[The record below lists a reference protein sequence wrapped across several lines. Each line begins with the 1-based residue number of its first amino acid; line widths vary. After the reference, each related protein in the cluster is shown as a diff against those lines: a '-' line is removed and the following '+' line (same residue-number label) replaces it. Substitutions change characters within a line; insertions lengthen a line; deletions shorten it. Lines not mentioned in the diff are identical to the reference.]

1 MKKKLK
7 WKKEMLENLLMEIIS
22 KIGTIK
28 KAKVHIETLKEEQVL
43 EMISIKA
50 SSIQEKDF
58 QKRGDIFE
66 NYINHYI
73 ILN

>member
-28 KAKVHIETLKEEQVL
+28 KAKVHIETLKEEQDL

-66 NYINHYI
+66 NCINHYI

>member
-28 KAKVHIETLKEEQVL
+28 KAKVHIETLKEE
-43 EMISIKA
+43 
-50 SSIQEKDF
+50 
-58 QKRGDIFE
+58 
-66 NYINHYI
+66 
-73 ILN
+73 